1 MLQEWAAIF
10 FFLALGAGAFAFTGI
25 AEGATEIAK
34 ILFYIFLAIFVL
46 LLLAELALPKRLRQR
61 MRKWRI

>member
-10 FFLALGAGAFAFTGI
+10 FFLALGAAAFGFTGI

>member
-1 MLQEWAAIF
+1 MLLKWAAIF
-10 FFLALGAGAFAFTGI
+10 FVIAMIAAAFGFTGV

-46 LLLAELALPKRLRQR
+46 CLIAGLVLAGKVKSMLGR
-61 MRKWRI
+61 

>member
-34 ILFYIFLAIFVL
+34 ILFYIFLAMFVV
-46 LLLAELALPKRLRQR
+46 LLLAELRLRQR